1 MVSKGIVCWFWL
13 CIQYCWSLSAVL
25 STVFVF
31 CLCVFAPT
39 TVFVFLP
46 QQQGRSP
53 YPTVHTELFIHS
65 LGGQMA
71 GGHTKHYHRYQHCH
85 HHCRQRYHHYSHL
98 QTILGT
104 VTGNH
109 TQLYRHCHHH
119 CRRRYHHYT
128 HVHTLLGMVTSGH
141 TKLDKVPRLSI
152 IIVIWILSSDTHY
165 LSAQP
170 IQYK

>member
-1 MVSKGIVCWFWL
+1 MVSKSTVCWSRF

-31 CLCVFAPT
+31 CLCVFSPT

-71 GGHTKHYHRYQHCH
+71 GGHTQHYRHYQ
-85 HHCRQRYHHYSHL
+85 
-98 QTILGT
+98 
-104 VTGNH
+104 
-109 TQLYRHCHHH
+109 HCHHH
-119 CRRRYHHYT
+119 CRRRYCA
-128 HVHTLLGMVTSGH
+128 HVQTLLRMVTSGH
-141 TKLDKVPRLSI
+141 TKLDKAPRLSI

>member
-1 MVSKGIVCWFWL
+1 MVSKSIVCWFWL

-25 STVFVF
+25 STVCVF
-31 CLCVFAPT
+31 CLLCVFSPT

-71 GGHTKHYHRYQHCH
+71 GGHTQHYRHYQ
-85 HHCRQRYHHYSHL
+85 
-98 QTILGT
+98 
-104 VTGNH
+104 
-109 TQLYRHCHHH
+109 HCHHH

-152 IIVIWILSSDTHY
+152 IIVIWILSSDVLTICQLNQFNTNSEAAM
-165 LSAQP
+165 LSTESPVSQL
-170 IQYK
+170 KNGV